1 LEKSVEYTF
10 LYQTGA
16 VVKAFEKIHDKYPG
30 TAVLIFPDDGFKY
43 VDAFERYLS
52 EGQ

>member
-1 LEKSVEYTF
+1 
-10 LYQTGA
+10 
-16 VVKAFEKIHDKYPG
+16 VVKAFEKIRDKYPG